1 MDYYLTRRVEFEA
14 AHYYRIPEL
23 SDEENYDL
31 FGPTSNL
38 NSHGHNYVL
47 LVTVK
52 GDAVAS
58 NGMLIN
64 IKDLDSIIKEHV
76 VAEYDHKHIN
86 LQHPTFIQDSSLQPT
101 SENIAIQV
109 WQSLTPYLQNV
120 DLHLVHLYEESTLS
134 AEYYGKDQM
143 VYLTKVYEFS
153 ASHRLH
159 SPALTDEENKAVFG
173 KCNNPYG
180 HGHNYVLEVTIKG
193 EVNPKTGMVADIDL
207 LDRVIEKQV
216 FSRFDHRHLNLD
228 TTEFEKVNPT
238 SENFVRV
245 LWEIVE
251 PHLKPVALHRLR
263 LQETPKSY
271 FDYYGDK

>member
-31 FGPTSNL
+31 FGPTSNP
-38 NSHGHNYVL
+38 NGHGHNYVL
-47 LVTVK
+47 QVTVK
-52 GDAVAS
+52 GNAFAS
-58 NGMLIN
+58 DGMLIN
-64 IKDLDSIIKEHV
+64 IKDLDGIIKKHV

-86 LQHPTFIQDSSLQPT
+86 LQHPTFIQDLYLQPT

-109 WQSLTPYLQNV
+109 WQSLTPHLQNAN
-120 DLHLVHLYEESTLS
+120 LHLVHLYEESALS
-134 AEYYGKDQM
+134 AEYYGEDQM

-159 SPALTDEENKAVFG
+159 SIALTNEENKEIFG

-180 HGHNYVLEVTIKG
+180 HGHNYVLEVTVKG
-193 EVNPKTGMVADIDL
+193 EVDPRTGMVADISL
-207 LDRVIEKQV
+207 LDQVIETQV

-228 TTEFEKVNPT
+228 TVEFEKVNPT

-245 LWEIVE
+245 LWKIVD
-251 PHLKPVALHRLR
+251 PYLKPVTLHRLR

-271 FDYYGDK
+271 FDYYGD

>member
-1 MDYYLTRRVEFEA
+1 MDC
-14 AHYYRIPEL
+14 
-23 SDEENYDL
+23 
-31 FGPTSNL
+31 
-38 NSHGHNYVL
+38 
-47 LVTVK
+47 
-52 GDAVAS
+52 
-58 NGMLIN
+58 
-64 IKDLDSIIKEHV
+64 IIKEHV

-86 LQHPTFIQDSSLQPT
+86 LQHPAFIQDSSLQPT

-109 WQSLTPYLQNV
+109 WKSLTPYLQNA

-228 TTEFEKVNPT
+228 TTEFERVNPT

>member
-1 MDYYLTRRVEFEA
+1 MDANKSKFKEMSLIDHITELRKRLLWSFVYIIIIFIICFYFAENLFAFLAKPLVGLLDTDNGQGFIYTALQEA
-14 AHYYRIPEL
+14 FFTEL
-23 SDEENYDL
+23 KIAFFFAL
-31 FGPTSNL
+31 FFSFPL
-38 NSHGHNYVL
+38 
-47 LVTVK
+47 
-52 GDAVAS
+52 
-58 NGMLIN
+58 
-64 IKDLDSIIKEHV
+64 
-76 VAEYDHKHIN
+76 
-86 LQHPTFIQDSSLQPT
+86 
-101 SENIAIQV
+101 IAIQV
-109 WQSLTPYLQNV
+109 WKSLTPYLQNA

-193 EVNPKTGMVADIDL
+193 EVNPRTGMVADIDL

-228 TTEFEKVNPT
+228 TTEFERVNPT